1 MILNDL
7 AIRSIIE
14 GLSGFLSL
22 QIENKSCTFLCLRN
36 NHIFLPS
43 TRTPEHEEAPGP
55 EFVSAG
61 VSLFVGGG
69 ACGGGVL
76 YRQRT
81 APAPHA
87 PAHLVPPATHD
98 RLWMWKCF
106 NYT

>member
-1 MILNDL
+1 MSINFNILF
-7 AIRSIIE
+7 SILFYI
-14 GLSGFLSL
+14 
-22 QIENKSCTFLCLRN
+22 TF
-36 NHIFLPS
+36 FFSS
-43 TRTPEHEEAPGP
+43 TDHEDPPGP

-81 APAPHA
+81 ASVPRA
-87 PAHLVPPATHD
+87 PAHLVPPASHD